1 MAVAF
6 VVLAITC
13 ARITSTLVISPDPTR
28 AFTLGVTIVVVAPL
42 VSMAVMVLAGL
53 PIRLI
58 PNVRRW
64 WIANGEISVAGII
77 LGCLA
82 VIASYVGGHQQEGDA
97 EGRRYSAWI
106 PDYPLLLAG
115 WVAMSFFLTH
125 VWFPPRWRRTSP
137 RR

>member
-28 AFTLGVTIVVVAPL
+28 AFTLGVTIVVVVPL
-42 VSMAVMVLAGL
+42 VSMAAMVLLGL
-53 PIRLI
+53 PIRRVPKL
-58 PNVRRW
+58 RRW
-64 WIANGEISVAGII
+64 WIANWEVSIVGII

-82 VIASYVGGHQQEGDA
+82 VIASYLHGHPQEGWA
-97 EGRRYSAWI
+97 EGHHYSAWA

-115 WVAMSFFLTH
+115 WLMMSFFLTH
-125 VWFPPRWRRTSP
+125 AWFPARLRHATP
-137 RR
+137 